1 MESFFVET
9 ATRRVLKDLTGYYT
23 ESNNVIKKDVAEVRT
38 LATTTSKSFL
48 ELQDLVKKLRKECE
62 QIPNLNKKLQTEAT
76 SRESMGKILAKD
88 TELANFKLEAKITT
102 AFERLE
108 SVPRLEAKVEHLEG
122 RVDNC
127 QQITLNTKKDIFET
141 YAKQQLE
148 SLEGVMRMK

>member
-62 QIPNLNKKLQTEAT
+62 QIPNLNKKL
-76 SRESMGKILAKD
+76 
-88 TELANFKLEAKITT
+88 
-102 AFERLE
+102 
-108 SVPRLEAKVEHLEG
+108 
-122 RVDNC
+122 
-127 QQITLNTKKDIFET
+127 
-141 YAKQQLE
+141 
-148 SLEGVMRMK
+148 